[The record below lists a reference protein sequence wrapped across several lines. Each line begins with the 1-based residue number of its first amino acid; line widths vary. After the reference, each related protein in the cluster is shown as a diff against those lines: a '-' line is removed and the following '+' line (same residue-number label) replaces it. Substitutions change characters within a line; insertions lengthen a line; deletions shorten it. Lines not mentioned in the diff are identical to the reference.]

1 MKQHDMPVA
10 NPLLV
15 LREEFDDRTVL
26 FDPDT
31 GNGFDL
37 NPVSVFVFNRLD
49 GKHTLKNIYTELC
62 QSFDEVP
69 ENAEKDVSEFVE
81 ILIKKGYAGFEKDW

>member
-1 MKQHDMPVA
+1 MKQNDMPVA

-15 LREEFDDRTVL
+15 LREEFDDLAVL

-31 GNGFDL
+31 GNGFGL

-49 GKHTLKNIYTELC
+49 GKHTLKDIYEELC
-62 QSFDEVP
+62 QHFDEVP
-69 ENAEKDVSEFVE
+69 ENAEKVVAEFVE
-81 ILIKKGYAGFEKDW
+81 VLLKKGYAGFENDW

>member
-1 MKQHDMPVA
+1 MKQNDMPVA

-15 LREEFDDRTVL
+15 LREEFDDCSVL

-31 GNGFDL
+31 GNGFGL

-49 GKHTLKNIYTELC
+49 GKHTLKNIYEELC
-62 QSFDEVP
+62 QGFGEVP
-69 ENAEKDVSEFVE
+69 KNAEKDIAEFVE
-81 ILIKKGYAGFEKDW
+81 VLLKKGYAGFENDW

>member
-1 MKQHDMPVA
+1 MNSAQRYIKNNNIVF
-10 NPLLV
+10 
-15 LREEFDDRTVL
+15 REEDDGAFL

-31 GNGFDL
+31 GNGFGL

-49 GKHTLKNIYTELC
+49 GKHTLKNIYAELC

-69 ENAEKDVSEFVE
+69 ENAEKDVVEFVE
-81 ILIKKGYAGFEKDW
+81 VLLKKGYAGFEDDW

>member
-1 MKQHDMPVA
+1 MKKNDMPVA

-15 LREEFDDRTVL
+15 LREEFDDLAVL

-31 GNGFDL
+31 GNGFGP

-49 GKHTLKNIYTELC
+49 GKHTLKDIYEEIR

-69 ENAEKDVSEFVE
+69 ENAEKAVAEFVGV
-81 ILIKKGYAGFEKDW
+81 LLKKGYVGFENDW

>member
-1 MKQHDMPVA
+1 MKQNDMPVA

-15 LREEFDDRTVL
+15 LREEFDDFAVL

-31 GNGFDL
+31 GNGFGL

-49 GKHTLKNIYTELC
+49 GKHTLKDIYAELS

-69 ENAEKDVSEFVE
+69 ENAEEDVAEFVE
-81 ILIKKGYAGFEKDW
+81 VLLKKGYAGFENDW